1 MGLDSYLWKK
11 TSVEHW
17 ENGKSKRYDVQVT
30 SDGNP
35 VEHIQSQRVHSVV
48 EEVGYW
54 RKANHIHNWFVQN
67 IQKGVDNCGSYY
79 VDNSQLEELLDVCK
93 KVVDNPSLAES
104 LLPTSRGFFFGS
116 DEYDEW
122 YMDGVRYT
130 IELLE
135 EILKIQDDGVYFE
148 YESSW

>member
-11 TSVEHW
+11 TAVDTW
-17 ENGKSKRYDVQVT
+17 NPDGLVKYDVQVT
-30 SDGNP
+30 SDGKQ
-35 VEHIQSQRVHSVV
+35 VEHINPSKISYII

-54 RKANHIHNWFVQN
+54 RKANHIHNWFVEN
-67 IQKGVDNCGSYY
+67 VQKGVDDCKPYW
-79 VDNSQLEELLDVCK
+79 VEREQLKELLDVCRR
-93 KVVDNPSLAES
+93 VLNDPSLAES

-122 YMDGVRYT
+122 YMDGVKYT

-135 EILKIQDDGVYFE
+135 EILKVEHRGVYFE

>member
-11 TSVEHW
+11 TATDTWSPD
-17 ENGKSKRYDVQVT
+17 GLMKYDVTVT
-30 SDGNP
+30 SDGKP
-35 VEHIQSQRVHSVV
+35 VEHVDPSKVCYVI

-54 RKANHIHNWFVQN
+54 RKANQIHNWFVQN
-67 IQKGVDNCGSYY
+67 VQNGVDDCGSYY
-79 VDNSQLEELLDVCK
+79 VEKEKLKELLDVCK
-93 KVVDNPSLAES
+93 RVVDDPSLAES
-104 LLPTSRGFFFGS
+104 LLPSLRGFFFGG

-122 YMDGVRYT
+122 YMQQLKYT

-135 EILKIQDDGVYFE
+135 EILKREDRGVYYE